1 MSDAPQTQEG
11 HCNTASEGTSQ
22 FLGMAV
28 RFGGY
33 DWIKQTRTSNSSFA
47 SEYANDPV
55 LSANSVEEVKPEND
69 RCE

>member
-11 HCNTASEGTSQ
+11 HCNTATAGPSQ

-33 DWIKQTRTSNSSFA
+33 DWITQTRTSNSSFS

-55 LSANSVEEVKPEND
+55 LSANSVEEGKPEND